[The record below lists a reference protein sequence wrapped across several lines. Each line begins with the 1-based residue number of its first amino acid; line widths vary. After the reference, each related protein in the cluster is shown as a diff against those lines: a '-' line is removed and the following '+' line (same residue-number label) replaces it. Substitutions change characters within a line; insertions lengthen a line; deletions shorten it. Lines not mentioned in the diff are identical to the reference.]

1 MTVEVGVNRRAGTG
15 QSVTAAVFIVMA
27 AGSIAVIP
35 LLAANLDRRALG
47 LAACVLTLVFWVGFI
62 GAICCVGEILNT
74 PTRAFLLTSDWQLY
88 YVHFAARDYGP
99 APVTKAGEIVHN
111 YKVLSEEKKGRKW
124 RREYLG
130 SEEFRSMAQQYLEG
144 VRTDTMGCVIEHL
157 QTPSIRS
164 EGIDGSMLRYWDGTR
179 KKWATIRLL
188 RTNTGYEKICRTVK
202 LRQELGR

>member
-1 MTVEVGVNRRAGTG
+1 MCSHISFLGRVYWGN
-15 QSVTAAVFIVMA
+15 
-27 AGSIAVIP
+27 
-35 LLAANLDRRALG
+35 LLR
-47 LAACVLTLVFWVGFI
+47 
-62 GAICCVGEILNT
+62 GEIVNT

-130 SEEFRSMAQQYLEG
+130 SEEFRSMVQQYLEG

-164 EGIDGSMLRYWDGTR
+164 EGIDGSVLRYWDDAR

>member
-1 MTVEVGVNRRAGTG
+1 M
-15 QSVTAAVFIVMA
+15 
-27 AGSIAVIP
+27 
-35 LLAANLDRRALG
+35 
-47 LAACVLTLVFWVGFI
+47 
-62 GAICCVGEILNT
+62 GEIVNT

-164 EGIDGSMLRYWDGTR
+164 EGIDGSVLRYWDDAR

-188 RTNTGYEKICRTVK
+188 RTNTVYEKICRTVK

>member
-15 QSVTAAVFIVMA
+15 QSVTAAVFIVIA

-62 GAICCVGEILNT
+62 GAICCV
-74 PTRAFLLTSDWQLY
+74 
-88 YVHFAARDYGP
+88 
-99 APVTKAGEIVHN
+99 GEIVHN

-157 QTPSIRS
+157 QKPSIRS
-164 EGIDGSMLRYWDGTR
+164 EGIDGSVLRYWDDTR

>member
-47 LAACVLTLVFWVGFI
+47 IAACVLTLVFWVGFI
-62 GAICCVGEILNT
+62 GAICFVGEIVNT

-88 YVHFAARDYGP
+88 YVHFAARDYGS

-157 QTPSIRS
+157 QTPSVRS
-164 EGIDGSMLRYWDGTR
+164 EGIDGSVLRYWDDAR

>member
-47 LAACVLTLVFWVGFI
+47 IAACVLTLVFWVGFI
-62 GAICCVGEILNT
+62 GAICCVGEIVNT

-88 YVHFAARDYGP
+88 YFHFAARDYGP

-130 SEEFRSMAQQYLEG
+130 SEEFRSMVQQYLEG
-144 VRTDTMGCVIEHL
+144 VRTDTMGCVI
-157 QTPSIRS
+157 
-164 EGIDGSMLRYWDGTR
+164 DGSVLRYWDDAR